1 MTTGEY
7 NKCVKLY
14 ADGIFR
20 FVLKHLSHREDA
32 EDVVQQT
39 FEKMWLKRD
48 VVAVEKSKAYL
59 FSIAHNT
66 MIDLIRKRKFVQAYD
81 QILVHGQEEH
91 ARSMEARDL
100 VNQGFEILS
109 PIQRSLILMRDYEG
123 YNYEE
128 IAEMTEL
135 TLSQVKVYLFRARKK
150 LQIAITQLE
159 KANVS
164 YED

>member
-14 ADGIFR
+14 ADSIFR
-20 FVLKHLSHREDA
+20 FVLKHLAHREDA

-39 FEKMWLKRD
+39 FEKMWLKKD
-48 VVAVEKSKAYL
+48 VVGFDKSKAYL

-66 MIDLIRKRKFVQAYD
+66 MIDLIRKRKFVQAYE
-81 QILVHGQEEH
+81 QIPVHGQEEH

-100 VNQGFEILS
+100 VDQGFEILS

-150 LQIAITQLE
+150 LQTAITCLD
-159 KANVS
+159 KVI
-164 YED
+164 